1 MPCRVLLKNDPVGKI
16 MTGNAPA
23 MATLSVHNGNALVS
37 NA

>member
-1 MPCRVLLKNDPVGKI
+1 MSGTPENDPVGKI

-23 MATLSVHNGNALVS
+23 MATLSVHNGIPLVS